1 MSEIAV
7 VFLNTVKINF
17 RDRRSLIFMILFPI
31 VLTLILGTALS
42 SVIGYSNTAE
52 QLHSHA
58 ALINQDHG
66 TMAAEMEKFFRSSSV
81 KNVVRTTNYSS
92 LSAAKADLQKQK
104 LDAII
109 VINKGFTQAVQQG
122 TGKQLDFIT
131 SGDLESSVIKSIAQT
146 YLQRVN
152 AHRSAAAAAPSTA
165 STTQQPAAIQQSLI
179 TDHALSLNGKV
190 PSSSD
195 YYAVTMLIMII
206 LYASAYGLNV
216 VRESTLSPIGYRISS
231 LPGRQVNYLI
241 GKTLGQLATVFI
253 QIIVLVSF
261 FKFIYHANF
270 GSNLPFI
277 FLVCFLLGF
286 ISILLTMALALMF
299 SCDTADT
306 ILNLIVPV
314 ATFLAGGYGKL
325 SFLDTNPITAA
336 LNSWLPNAVAQNL
349 IFHNIYGGA
358 DLSAAGGILKL
369 TLTSLAILLLTVAAL
384 RRNQHADLS
393 K

>member
-1 MSEIAV
+1 MREIADI
-7 VFLNTVKINF
+7 FLNTVKTNF

-42 SVIGYSNTAE
+42 SVIGSSNTAE
-52 QLHSHA
+52 KLDIHA

-66 TMAAEMEKFFRSSSV
+66 AMASQMEKFFQSSEIKKIV
-81 KNVVRTTNYSS
+81 HTKNDQTLNS
-92 LSAAKADLQKQK
+92 AKADLKKQK

-109 VINKGFTQAVQQG
+109 VINKGFTQAVENG
-122 TGKQLDFIT
+122 SGKKLDFIT
-131 SGDLESSVIKSIAQT
+131 SGDMESSIIKSIAQT
-146 YLQRVN
+146 YLQRIS
-152 AHRSAAAAAPSTA
+152 AYQAAAAAVPQAAPVAPLVPA
-165 STTQQPAAIQQSLI
+165 SLLA
-179 TDHALSLNGKV
+179 DHALNINGKV

-216 VRESTLSPIGYRISS
+216 IQESTLSPIGYRIRS
-231 LPGRQVNYLI
+231 LPVRQMNYLI
-241 GKTLGQLATVFI
+241 GKTLGQLATVFL
-253 QIIVLVSF
+253 QIVVLITF

-286 ISILLTMALALMF
+286 IIILMSMALALLF
-299 SCDTADT
+299 SYKTADT
-306 ILNLIVPV
+306 ILDLLVPV
-314 ATFLAGGYGKL
+314 ATFLAGGYVKL

-349 IFHNIYGGA
+349 VFHNIYGGTG
-358 DLSAAGGILKL
+358 LSAAGGVLKL
-369 TLTSLAILLLTVAAL
+369 TLMALAILLLTVVAL
-384 RRNQHADLS
+384 RRNQHADFS